1 MMGPRKVRRQTPRV
15 GLNLTP
21 MIDVVFQLLIYFL
34 LATNFALGEQVF
46 RMDLPERG
54 GSTMM
59 NDPFDIPEEP
69 LRIKVLSTAPE
80 GEMLS
85 VTLPPQ
91 YPRPGDLAELER
103 FLAENRAG
111 DTIGLFL
118 ADHPIQIVP
127 APETRWEHV
136 VDVFNAV
143 IRAGYRSVH
152 FSDPES

>member
-1 MMGPRKVRRQTPRV
+1 MNAKRSGHRTTRV

-69 LRIKVLSTAPE
+69 LRIRVLSTAPE
-80 GEMLS
+80 GETLS

>member
-1 MMGPRKVRRQTPRV
+1 MKNARRSGHRTTRV

-54 GSTMM
+54 GSTRLE
-59 NDPFDIPEEP
+59 DPFDAPEEP
-69 LRIKVLSTAPE
+69 LRIRVISLEPDRE
-80 GEMLS
+80 RLS

-91 YPRPGDLAELER
+91 YPAQDDLNNLER
-103 FLAENRAG
+103 FLSENRSG
-111 DTIGLFL
+111 ETIGLFL
-118 ADHPIQIVP
+118 SDHPIQIVP
-127 APETRWEHV
+127 TPDTRWEHV

-143 IRAGYRSVH
+143 IRAGYRRVH
-152 FSDPES
+152 FLDPES

>member
-1 MMGPRKVRRQTPRV
+1 MIEHRKMRRKTPRV

-54 GSTMM
+54 GSSIM
-59 NDPFDIPEEP
+59 NDPFDMPEEP
-69 LRIKVLSTAPE
+69 LRIRVLSTIPDRE
-80 GEMLS
+80 TLS
-85 VTLPPQ
+85 VSLPPQ
-91 YPRPGDLAELER
+91 YPRPSDLEGLER
-103 FLAENRAG
+103 FLRENRSG
-111 DTIGLFL
+111 LVVGLFL
-118 ADHPIQIVP
+118 EDHPIQIVP
-127 APETRWEHV
+127 APDTRWEHV

-143 IRAGYRSVH
+143 IRAGYRSIH

>member
-1 MMGPRKVRRQTPRV
+1 MIDPRKMTRQTPRV

-54 GSTMM
+54 GTALVQ
-59 NDPFDIPEEP
+59 DPFDMPEEP
-69 LRIKVLSTAPE
+69 LRIRVLSTAPSRE
-80 GEMLS
+80 TLS
-85 VTLPPQ
+85 VSLPPQ
-91 YPRPGDLAELER
+91 YPRPEDLEDLEL
-103 FLAENRAG
+103 FLQENRSG

-118 ADHPIQIVP
+118 SDHPIRIVP
-127 APETRWEHV
+127 APDTRWEHV

-143 IRAGYRSVH
+143 IRAGYRTVH
-152 FSDPES
+152 FSDPET

>member
-1 MMGPRKVRRQTPRV
+1 
-15 GLNLTP
+15 
-21 MIDVVFQLLIYFL
+21 
-34 LATNFALGEQVF
+34 
-46 RMDLPERG
+46 
-54 GSTMM
+54 MM

-69 LRIKVLSTAPE
+69 LRIRVLSTAPE
-80 GEMLS
+80 GETLS

>member
-54 GSTMM
+54 GASLM
-59 NDPFDIPEEP
+59 NDPFDLPEEP
-69 LRIKVLSTAPE
+69 LRIRVLSLDQKRE
-80 GEMLS
+80 RIS
-85 VTLPPQ
+85 VSLPVQ
-91 YPRPGDLAELER
+91 YPRPSDLEALER
-103 FLAENRAG
+103 FLRESRSGSKA
-111 DTIGLFL
+111 GLFL
-118 ADHPIQIVP
+118 EDHPIEIVP
-127 APETRWEHV
+127 APDTRWEHV

-152 FSDPES
+152 FSDPEP

>member
-1 MMGPRKVRRQTPRV
+1 MREPRKVRRQTPRV

-69 LRIKVLSTAPE
+69 LRIRVLSTAPKR
-80 GEMLS
+80 EMLS

-103 FLAENRAG
+103 FLAKNRSG

>member
-54 GSTMM
+54 GSSMI
-59 NDPFDIPEEP
+59 NDPFDMPEEP
-69 LRIKVLSTAPE
+69 LRIRVLSLDPQRE
-80 GEMLS
+80 RISLS
-85 VTLPPQ
+85 LPPQ
-91 YPRPGDLAELER
+91 YPGPDGLEDLER
-103 FLAENRAG
+103 FLRESRSGSEAS
-111 DTIGLFL
+111 LFL
-118 ADHPIQIVP
+118 EDHPIEIVP
-127 APETRWEHV
+127 APDTRWEHV

-152 FSDPES
+152 FSDPET